1 MVNNI
6 VAAKPAR
13 SRISENVLVSEGSS
27 KCLLT
32 LCILF
37 VYAKMKCRAI
47 AAPKELRY
55 RSVSVDLRFAFSYST
70 VPQVV
75 RRYHRR

>member
-13 SRISENVLVSEGSS
+13 SRIREKVLVSEGSS

-37 VYAKMKCRAI
+37 VYAKMKCRAF

-55 RSVSVDLRFAFSYST
+55 RSLSVDLRFAFSYFT
-70 VPQVV
+70 GRNTQLA
-75 RRYHRR
+75 

>member
-37 VYAKMKCRAI
+37 VYAKMKCRAF

-55 RSVSVDLRFAFSYST
+55 GSLSPGVDFRFAFSYST
-70 VPQVV
+70 GRNTQLA
-75 RRYHRR
+75 